1 MMPCFWLQ
9 FGMKDEQS
17 TWGHRDAY
25 ALAHVC
31 GSGSGSGSQSGLA
44 SKKGGKLKWL
54 SMPLSYI
61 DMAGVTL

>member
-1 MMPCFWLQ
+1 
-9 FGMKDEQS
+9 MKDEQS